1 MSDFPRYRLTQKAYM
16 KPSPDADGDQ
26 ILAEGAEV
34 VYLGKPGEHM
44 EPLNDAA
51 RAAYD
56 EAKPKPLRPEMKL
69 PLGAAHGGE
78 AGLMRLAD
86 IGLSPGAP
94 GAADAAVLAMAL
106 IRIGALEARL
116 DALTG
121 GQTKVEG
128 VTAPPPAPPLPQ
140 RGRSAA

>member
-34 VYLGKPGEHM
+34 VYYGKPGEHM

-86 IGLSPGAP
+86 NGITPGGEP
-94 GAADAAVLAMAL
+94 ADSSMLALAL
-106 IRIGALEARL
+106 IRIGALEARV

-128 VTAPPPAPPLPQ
+128 VTAAPPPAPPLPQ
-140 RGRSAA
+140 RGRAA